1 MNDEQRK
8 FLERCRGMSD
18 EELAEE
24 LKRVYPKAMKEIGLD
39 RGILHKSPEQIAK
52 ETRKAQ
58 ELNARR
64 DEALRRS

>member
-24 LKRVYPKAMKEIGLD
+24 LKKVYPKAMKEVHPDLQP
-39 RGILHKSPEQIAK
+39 PEEREKA
-52 ETRKAQ
+52 TRLAQ